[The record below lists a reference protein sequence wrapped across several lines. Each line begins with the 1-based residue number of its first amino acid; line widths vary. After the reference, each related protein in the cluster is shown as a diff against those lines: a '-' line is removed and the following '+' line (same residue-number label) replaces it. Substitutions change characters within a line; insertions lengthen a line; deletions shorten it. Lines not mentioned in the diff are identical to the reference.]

1 MEIENITKNLYFF
14 SAVKCIRSIRRWSYE
29 TFLNERAIKFV
40 VMVTPEDLK
49 ANADYIK
56 IADFVCKVKGMK
68 LFVLIRYVC
77 IKEMQ
82 FYSFSKVNKLDNFCN
97 VKVNK
102 FDNFCIHLLVFFVT
116 VDLYFSK

>member
-1 MEIENITKNLYFF
+1 MLSKRMTQIFFF

-68 LFVLIRYVC
+68 LFVLIMNQRNA
-77 IKEMQ
+77 
-82 FYSFSKVNKLDNFCN
+82 F
-97 VKVNK
+97 
-102 FDNFCIHLLVFFVT
+102 LLVKCLFRSVR
-116 VDLYFSK
+116 